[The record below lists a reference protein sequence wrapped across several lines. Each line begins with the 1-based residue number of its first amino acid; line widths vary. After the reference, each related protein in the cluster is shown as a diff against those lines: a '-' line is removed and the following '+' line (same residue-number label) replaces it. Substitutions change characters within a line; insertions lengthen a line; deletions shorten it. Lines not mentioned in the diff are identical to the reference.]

1 MNIASMTEE
10 TTGYSLVHVSL
21 VAAMGGFLF
30 GYDTAVINGA
40 NQYLAARFGLSPAQE
55 GFAAASAIVG
65 CIPGALIGG
74 FLSDRLGRK
83 RTLYL
88 CALLFLLSGIGSAL
102 PNTFSGFL
110 VARVFAGVAI
120 GICSIVC
127 PVYISECAPAARRG
141 RLGTLFQLGIVV
153 GIFITLFVNSFIH
166 GLGDE
171 AWNTSQGWR
180 WMFGSEAIPALLF
193 MLLIPGAPE
202 SPRWAV
208 RSHKEPERF
217 AQLMDP
223 RIRRPLVIA
232 VVLSAVAQFSG
243 INAIMYYSTRI
254 LTDAGVG
261 IGTAFAATA
270 LVGLVNLLFTLVA
283 VASIDRV
290 GRRPLLLIGLLT
302 QVVSLSAVA
311 WLLTQP
317 SDGVILLSAI
327 LVFIAAFALA
337 LGPIPWLL
345 SSEIFPLA
353 VRGRAMSVASFTV
366 WVSCLVVAQAFPV
379 LHDSPAVGPAT
390 TFALFA
396 AVSLLGWL
404 FTWRWVPET
413 KGRTLEEI
421 ESTWLRTNGK

>member
-1 MNIASMTEE
+1 MNPTKETASA
-10 TTGYSLVHVSL
+10 YSLVHVSL

-40 NQYLAARFGLSPAQE
+40 NQYLAARFDLNSAQE

-65 CIPGALIGG
+65 CIPGAMVGG
-74 FLSDRLGRK
+74 VLSDRLGRK

-102 PNTFSGFL
+102 PSSFVEFL
-110 VARVFAGVAI
+110 IARVFAGVAI
-120 GICSIVC
+120 GICSTVC

-153 GIFITLFVNSFIH
+153 GIFVTLFVNSFIH
-166 GLGDE
+166 GFGDE
-171 AWNTSQGWR
+171 AWNTAEGWR
-180 WMFGSEAIPALLF
+180 WMFGSEAVPALLF
-193 MLLIPGAPE
+193 MLLIPRAPE
-202 SPRWAV
+202 SPRWADNA
-208 RSHKEPERF
+208 RSEPGRF
-217 AQLMDP
+217 AQLLDP
-223 RIRRPLVIA
+223 RLRRPLVIA

-261 IGTAFAATA
+261 IENAFAATA

-283 VASIDRV
+283 VASIDRL
-290 GRRPLLLIGLLT
+290 GRRPLLLIGLAT

-317 SDGVILLSAI
+317 SGGVVLLGAI

-353 VRGRAMSVASFTV
+353 IRGRAMSVAAFTV

-379 LHDSPAVGPAT
+379 LNDSPSVGPAK

-396 AVSLLGWL
+396 VVSLLGAF

-413 KGRTLEEI
+413 KGRALEEI
-421 ESTWLRTNGK
+421 ESTWLRKGGN